1 MKKTKVPNVVRGG
14 VAVPLGRNYYYMQG
28 RSHEQGGIDIGK
40 NPRTGLEVE
49 GGEVVHVGNKEM
61 RVFSAQ
67 PFITNGVSPAQR
79 VMRGEN
85 PNKVFNAQEAY
96 KRRNKL
102 NDDGTKK
109 KAEWGMKEGST
120 ADVITDMIPVIGTL
134 KEATRFVRSP
144 SLEQAGWTLASL
156 ASDVTGGLVGKA
168 IIKSAKAARAARAAG
183 KRARSISP
191 AFAKGIG
198 TATTTTGDYMI
209 NNIQQ
214 DISKRNKKKMGGLS
228 RKNDYG
234 SKSKPYPKVKSGN
247 FAGGHRSYPIPT
259 KADARDALRL
269 AGLHGRS
276 DVKAKVYRKY
286 PELRKKA
293 KNGGVYT
300 LTTDKG
306 SKLMMLPSTG
316 DLQRTTTAKSAKFA
330 YGGKRRKA
338 DTGTIITKDGTV
350 LKTDT
355 IVPPILGMVSP
366 GEYIRKKYTPDIT
379 DLNSNPSG
387 DNPAVLMTKW
397 DFNINANKN
406 NRAGTKPEW
415 RGNDLYTDWI
425 DVGPISK
432 PNTLRQNTQLYTPY
446 QWDDTQF
453 AVNRQSINRAM
464 TNRALRGPLNNGG
477 YDSIEEGILQ
487 VRELGT
493 GQSGTPEGFQWSG
506 YTDAAAS
513 NPNLNY
519 QSDTTNKRLRQ
530 WGFNPGIIERV
541 GSINLST
548 PVVPATETPV
558 VETPAA
564 PIITARPADNITAL
578 ARRGNTAS
586 LPTISMPEIIK
597 GNINLDRGNTIID
610 EELRTLRRIPIP
622 TSVSSAPTPDIAPIP
637 VTSTRSRQTGN
648 NILRGAIDWARN
660 NPDTAMDALS
670 LVSNVGLATAGFLQN
685 RRFLNRMRYAPQ
697 PYARQAAKLKTR
709 INIEPQ
715 LDKMRESL
723 AEYERNVSGN
733 TASSRVALARQQ
745 RARLKN
751 IMDTNELYGTKENI
765 ETQLINKDR
774 FNQQAVTNS
783 NIEDFNKWRQG
794 RAEFINQVNN
804 AKAENIAAYINSIN
818 SGIQDVAT
826 RVQKRNSENRTNKAM
841 MLANPN
847 LPAEMLL
854 SSGLITQDMYD
865 EYRKSYPLKKRK

>member
-109 KAEWGMKEGST
+109 K
-120 ADVITDMIPVIGTL
+120 
-134 KEATRFVRSP
+134 R
-144 SLEQAGWTLASL
+144 
-156 ASDVTGGLVGKA
+156 
-168 IIKSAKAARAARAAG
+168 
-183 KRARSISP
+183 
-191 AFAKGIG
+191 
-198 TATTTTGDYMI
+198 
-209 NNIQQ
+209 
-214 DISKRNKKKMGGLS
+214 MGGLS

-234 SKSKPYPKVKSGN
+234 SKSKPYPKVKSKD

-269 AGLHGRS
+269 AELHGRS

-338 DTGTIITKDGTV
+338 DTGTTKELYYPDGTAKV
-350 LKTDT
+350 IEAEPSIVFTADSPAGIT
-355 IVPPILGMVSP
+355 IANSP
-366 GEYIRKKYTPDIT
+366 LAQK
-379 DLNSNPSG
+379 
-387 DNPAVLMTKW
+387 
-397 DFNINANKN
+397 FNGK
-406 NRAGTKPEW
+406 G
-415 RGNDLYTDWI
+415 
-425 DVGPISK
+425 V
-432 PNTLRQNTQLYTPY
+432 NTQPYAPY
-446 QWDDTQF
+446 QWDDNKF
-453 AVNRQSINRAM
+453 AINRQTINRAA
-464 TNRALRGPLNNGG
+464 TNRALRGSLNNNGG
-477 YDSIEEGILQ
+477 YDPIEEGILQ

-493 GQSGTPEGFQWSG
+493 DQSGTPEKFQWSG

-519 QSDTTNKRLRQ
+519 QSDDTNKRLRQ

-541 GSINLST
+541 GNIDLST
-548 PVVPATETPV
+548 PIVPTTETPV

-564 PIITARPADNITAL
+564 PIVTVRPAGNTAAL

-586 LPTISMPEIIK
+586 LPTISMPNIIR

-610 EELRTLRRIPIP
+610 EGLRTLRRTPVP
-622 TSVSSAPTPDIAPIP
+622 TSISSAPTPNIAPIH
-637 VTSTRSRQTGN
+637 VTPIRSRN

-685 RRFLNRMRYAPQ
+685 RRFLNRMKYAPQ

-723 AEYERNVSGN
+723 AEYERNVRNN

-774 FNQQAVTNS
+774 LNQQEVANS
-783 NIEDFNKWRQG
+783 NIEEFNKWRQG
-794 RAEFINQVNN
+794 RAEFMNTINE
-804 AKAENIAAYINSIN
+804 AKAENIASYVNAIN

-826 RVQKRNSENRTNKAM
+826 RVQKRNSEKRTNKAI

-865 EYRKSYPLKKRK
+865 EYRKAYPLKKRK

>member
-1 MKKTKVPNVVRGG
+1 MKKIKVPNVVRGG

-109 KAEWGMKEGST
+109 K
-120 ADVITDMIPVIGTL
+120 
-134 KEATRFVRSP
+134 R
-144 SLEQAGWTLASL
+144 
-156 ASDVTGGLVGKA
+156 
-168 IIKSAKAARAARAAG
+168 
-183 KRARSISP
+183 
-191 AFAKGIG
+191 
-198 TATTTTGDYMI
+198 
-209 NNIQQ
+209 
-214 DISKRNKKKMGGLS
+214 MGGLS

-234 SKSKPYPKVKSGN
+234 SKSKPYPKVKSKD
-247 FAGGHRSYPIPT
+247 FAGKNRSYPIPT

-338 DTGTIITKDGTV
+338 DTGTIITKNGEV

-355 IVPPILGMVSP
+355 IVPPILGMISP
-366 GEYIRKKYTPDIT
+366 GEYIHRKYTPNIT

-387 DNPAVLMTKW
+387 DNPAILMTTSG
-397 DFNINANKN
+397 FNINAAKDTED
-406 NRAGTKPEW
+406 RSTPDY
-415 RGNDLYTDWI
+415 RGNALYTNWGTNRRD
-425 DVGPISK
+425 SN
-432 PNTLRQNTQLYTPY
+432 PNPLRQPDFVPYTPY
-446 QWDDTQF
+446 QWDDNKF
-453 AVNRQSINRAM
+453 AVNRQTINRAA
-464 TNRALRGPLNNGG
+464 TNRALRGSLNNNGD
-477 YDSIEEGILQ
+477 YDPIEEGILQ

-541 GSINLST
+541 GSINLTT
-548 PVVPATETPV
+548 PIVPTTETPV

-564 PIITARPADNITAL
+564 PIVTARPAGNTAAL
-578 ARRGNTAS
+578 ARRENTTS
-586 LPTISMPEIIK
+586 LPTISMPDIVRE
-597 GNINLDRGNTIID
+597 NLIADRGNTIID

-622 TSVSSAPTPDIAPIP
+622 TSVSSAPTPNIAPIS
-637 VTSTRSRQTGN
+637 VTPTRSRRTGN

-670 LVSNVGLATAGFLQN
+670 FVSNVGLATAGFLQN
-685 RRFLNRMRYAPQ
+685 RRFLNRMKYAPQ

-723 AEYERNVSGN
+723 AEYERNIRNN

-774 FNQQAVTNS
+774 LNQQAVTNS

-804 AKAENIAAYINSIN
+804 AKAENIASYVNAIN

>member
-85 PNKVFNAQEAY
+85 PNRVFNAQEAY
-96 KRRNKL
+96 KRKNKL

-109 KAEWGMKEGST
+109 K
-120 ADVITDMIPVIGTL
+120 
-134 KEATRFVRSP
+134 R
-144 SLEQAGWTLASL
+144 
-156 ASDVTGGLVGKA
+156 
-168 IIKSAKAARAARAAG
+168 
-183 KRARSISP
+183 
-191 AFAKGIG
+191 
-198 TATTTTGDYMI
+198 
-209 NNIQQ
+209 
-214 DISKRNKKKMGGLS
+214 MGGLS

-234 SKSKPYPKVKSGN
+234 SKSKPYPKVKSKD

-316 DLQRTTTAKSAKFA
+316 NLQRTATAKSAKFA

-338 DTGTIITKDGTV
+338 DSGTTKELYYPDGTV
-350 LKTDT
+350 KIIEGEPSIVFTANSPAGIT
-355 IVPPILGMVSP
+355 IANSP
-366 GEYIRKKYTPDIT
+366 LAQK
-379 DLNSNPSG
+379 
-387 DNPAVLMTKW
+387 
-397 DFNINANKN
+397 FNGK
-406 NRAGTKPEW
+406 G
-415 RGNDLYTDWI
+415 
-425 DVGPISK
+425 V
-432 PNTLRQNTQLYTPY
+432 NTQPYAPY

-453 AVNRQSINRAM
+453 AVNRQSINRAA
-464 TNRALRGPLNNGG
+464 TNRALRGSLNNNGN
-477 YDSIEEGILQ
+477 YDPIEEGILQ

-493 GQSGTPEGFQWSG
+493 GQSGTPVGFQWSG
-506 YTDAAAS
+506 YTDVAAS
-513 NPNLNY
+513 NPNINY
-519 QSDTTNKRLRQ
+519 QSDTTNNRLRQ

-548 PVVPATETPV
+548 PIVPTTETPV

-564 PIITARPADNITAL
+564 PIVTARPADNTAAL

-586 LPTISMPEIIK
+586 IPTISIPDIIRE
-597 GNINLDRGNTIID
+597 NLIADRGNTATDEAHRRLRLIPRRIID
-610 EELRTLRRIPIP
+610 SGAPAPSALRTSNSGLPSEKNKSKR
-622 TSVSSAPTPDIAPIP
+622 
-637 VTSTRSRQTGN
+637 
-648 NILRGAIDWARN
+648 NIGKEIIKWAKN
-660 NPDTAMDALS
+660 NPDTVMDALS

-685 RRFLNRMRYAPQ
+685 RRFLNRMKYAPQ

-723 AEYERNVSGN
+723 AEYERNVRNN

-774 FNQQAVTNS
+774 LNQQEVANS
-783 NIEDFNKWRQG
+783 NIEEFNKWRQG
-794 RAEFINQVNN
+794 RAEFMNTINE
-804 AKAENIAAYINSIN
+804 AKAENIASYVNAIN

-826 RVQKRNSENRTNKAM
+826 RVQKRNSEKRTNKTM

-865 EYRKSYPLKKRK
+865 EYRKAYPLKKRK

>member
-14 VAVPLGRNYYYMQG
+14 IAIPLGRNYYYMKG

-67 PFITNGVSPAQR
+67 PFITGGVSPAQR

-85 PNKVFNAQEAY
+85 PNIVFNAQEAY

-109 KAEWGMKEGST
+109 K
-120 ADVITDMIPVIGTL
+120 
-134 KEATRFVRSP
+134 R
-144 SLEQAGWTLASL
+144 
-156 ASDVTGGLVGKA
+156 
-168 IIKSAKAARAARAAG
+168 
-183 KRARSISP
+183 
-191 AFAKGIG
+191 
-198 TATTTTGDYMI
+198 
-209 NNIQQ
+209 
-214 DISKRNKKKMGGLS
+214 MGGLS
-228 RKNDYG
+228 RDKDYG
-234 SKSKPYPKVKSGN
+234 SKSKPYPKVKSKD
-247 FAGGHRSYPIPT
+247 FAGKNRSYPIPT
-259 KADARDALRL
+259 KVDARDALRL

-300 LTTDKG
+300 LTTNKG
-306 SKLMMLPSTG
+306 SKLMMFPSTG
-316 DLQRTTTAKSAKFA
+316 DSQRIKSAKTAKFA

-366 GEYIRKKYTPDIT
+366 GEYIRRKYTPNIT
-379 DLNSNPSG
+379 DLNSKPSG
-387 DNPAVLMTKW
+387 DNPAILMTTS
-397 DFNINANKN
+397 DFNINANKDTEDRN
-406 NRAGTKPEW
+406 TPDY
-415 RGNDLYTDWI
+415 RGNALYTNW
-425 DVGPISK
+425 SSNRSN
-432 PNTLRQNTQLYTPY
+432 PNSIRQPDFVPYTPY
-446 QWDDTQF
+446 QWDDNKF
-453 AVNRQSINRAM
+453 VINRQTINRAA
-464 TNRALRGPLNNGG
+464 TNRVLRGSLNNNGD
-477 YDSIEEGILQ
+477 YDPIEEGILQ

-506 YTDAAAS
+506 YADVAES

-519 QSDTTNKRLRQ
+519 QSDATNKRLKQ

-541 GSINLST
+541 GNINLNT
-548 PVVPATETPV
+548 PPVATPPTATSSVSVPINTTRPAVSPATLPRRGKT
-558 VETPAA
+558 
-564 PIITARPADNITAL
+564 TAL
-578 ARRGNTAS
+578 PTVSIPDIVKENIISDRGNTA
-586 LPTISMPEIIK
+586 T
-597 GNINLDRGNTIID
+597 D
-610 EELRTLRRIPIP
+610 EAHRRLRLIPIP
-622 TSVSSAPTPDIAPIP
+622 IIDSGAPVPSAL
-637 VTSTRSRQTGN
+637 VTSNSGLPSEKNKSKR
-648 NILRGAIDWARN
+648 NIGKEIVDWAKN
-660 NPDTAMDALS
+660 NPDTVMDGLS

-685 RRFLNRMRYAPQ
+685 RRFLDKMRYAPQ

-723 AEYERNVSGN
+723 AEYERNVRNN

-774 FNQQAVTNS
+774 LNQQEVANS
-783 NIEDFNKWRQG
+783 NIEEFNKWRQG
-794 RAEFINQVNN
+794 RAEFMNTINE
-804 AKAENIAAYINSIN
+804 AKAENIASYINAIN
-818 SGIQDVAT
+818 SGVQDVAT
-826 RVQKRNSENRTNKAM
+826 RVQKRNSEKRTNRAM

-865 EYRKSYPLKKRK
+865 EYRKAYPLKKRK

>member
-49 GGEVVHVGNKEM
+49 GGEVVHVGNREM

-85 PNKVFNAQEAY
+85 PNKIFNAQEAY

-109 KAEWGMKEGST
+109 K
-120 ADVITDMIPVIGTL
+120 
-134 KEATRFVRSP
+134 R
-144 SLEQAGWTLASL
+144 
-156 ASDVTGGLVGKA
+156 
-168 IIKSAKAARAARAAG
+168 
-183 KRARSISP
+183 
-191 AFAKGIG
+191 
-198 TATTTTGDYMI
+198 
-209 NNIQQ
+209 
-214 DISKRNKKKMGGLS
+214 MGGLS

-234 SKSKPYPKVKSGN
+234 SKSKPYPKVKSKD

-293 KNGGVYT
+293 KAGGIYT

-306 SKLMMLPSTG
+306 SKLMMLLSTG
-316 DLQRTTTAKSAKFA
+316 DLQRTTTAKSAKFN
-330 YGGKRRKA
+330 YGGKKRKV
-338 DTGTIITKDGTV
+338 DTGTIITKDGKV
-350 LKTDT
+350 LEIDS
-355 IVPPILGMVSP
+355 IVPPILGMSSP
-366 GEYIRKKYTPDIT
+366 GEYISREYTPDIT
-379 DLNSNPSG
+379 NLDSNPSG
-387 DNPAVLMTKW
+387 DNPLKLMTRR
-397 DFNINANKN
+397 DFYINANKSSN
-406 NRAGTKPEW
+406 IGINPSW
-415 RGNDLYTDWI
+415 RGNAAYIGWKHKI
-425 DVGPISK
+425 HN
-432 PNTLRQNTQLYTPY
+432 PNNLRQDTQPYAPY
-446 QWDDTQF
+446 QWDDNQF
-453 AVNRQSINRAM
+453 AITRQTINRAA
-464 TNRALRGPLNNGG
+464 TNRALRGNLNNSG
-477 YDSIEEGILQ
+477 YDPIEEGILQ

-519 QSDTTNKRLRQ
+519 QSDASNKRLRQ

-541 GSINLST
+541 GSINLTT
-548 PVVPATETPV
+548 PIIPTTETPI
-558 VETPAA
+558 VETSAT
-564 PIITARPADNITAL
+564 PIINARPAGNSAAL
-578 ARRGNTAS
+578 ARRGKTAS
-586 LPTISMPEIIK
+586 LPIISIPNIIK
-597 GNINLDRGNTIID
+597 GNININEEIQPLNTS
-610 EELRTLRRIPIP
+610 IP
-622 TSVSSAPTPDIAPIP
+622 TSISSVPTPNSVPVPIIP
-637 VTSTRSRQTGN
+637 TRSSERSRN
-648 NILRGAIDWARN
+648 NILRRAIDWAKN

-670 LVSNVGLATAGFLQN
+670 LVSNVGLATVGFLQN
-685 RRFLNRMRYAPQ
+685 RRFLNRMQYAPQ

-723 AEYERNVSGN
+723 AEYERNVRGN

-751 IMDTNELYGTKENI
+751 IMDTNELYGTKENL

-774 FNQQAVTNS
+774 LNQQAVTNS

-794 RAEFINQVNN
+794 RAEFRNKVNE
-804 AKAENIAAYINSIN
+804 AKAENIAAYINAIN
-818 SGIQDVAT
+818 SGVQDVAT
-826 RVQKRNSENRTNKAM
+826 RVQKRNSEKRTNKAM

-865 EYRKSYPLKKRK
+865 EYRKSYPLKKRN

>member
-49 GGEVVHVGNKEM
+49 GGEVIHVGNKEM

-67 PFITNGVSPAQR
+67 PFITGGVSPAQR
-79 VMRGEN
+79 IMRGEN
-85 PNKVFNAQEAY
+85 PNKVFNAQEEY

-109 KAEWGMKEGST
+109 KRM
-120 ADVITDMIPVIGTL
+120 
-134 KEATRFVRSP
+134 R
-144 SLEQAGWTLASL
+144 
-156 ASDVTGGLVGKA
+156 
-168 IIKSAKAARAARAAG
+168 
-183 KRARSISP
+183 
-191 AFAKGIG
+191 
-198 TATTTTGDYMI
+198 
-209 NNIQQ
+209 
-214 DISKRNKKKMGGLS
+214 GLS
-228 RKNDYG
+228 RDKDYG
-234 SKSKPYPKVKSGN
+234 SKSKPYPKVKSKD

-306 SKLMMLPSTG
+306 SKLMMLTSTG
-316 DLQRTTTAKSAKFA
+316 DLQRTKSTKTAKLA

-338 DTGTIITKDGTV
+338 DNGTIKELYYPDGTAKIIEAEPSIV
-350 LKTDT
+350 FTADSPAGIT
-355 IVPPILGMVSP
+355 ITNSP
-366 GEYIRKKYTPDIT
+366 LAQK
-379 DLNSNPSG
+379 
-387 DNPAVLMTKW
+387 
-397 DFNINANKN
+397 FNGK
-406 NRAGTKPEW
+406 G
-415 RGNDLYTDWI
+415 
-425 DVGPISK
+425 V
-432 PNTLRQNTQLYTPY
+432 NTQPYAPY
-446 QWDDTQF
+446 QWDDSKF
-453 AVNRQSINRAM
+453 AITRQTINRAA
-464 TNRALRGPLNNGG
+464 TNRALRGSLNNNGD
-477 YDSIEEGILQ
+477 YDPIEEGILQ

-493 GQSGTPEGFQWSG
+493 GQSGTPERFQWSG
-506 YTDAAAS
+506 YTDAATS
-513 NPNLNY
+513 NPNINY
-519 QSDTTNKRLRQ
+519 QSNATNKRLRQ

-541 GSINLST
+541 GNINLNT
-548 PVVPATETPV
+548 PPVATPPTTTSPVSVPINTTSPAV
-558 VETPAA
+558 SPAA
-564 PIITARPADNITAL
+564 LPRREKTTAL
-578 ARRGNTAS
+578 PTVSIPDIVKENIIGDRGNTA
-586 LPTISMPEIIK
+586 T
-597 GNINLDRGNTIID
+597 D
-610 EELRTLRRIPIP
+610 EAHRRLRLIPIP
-622 TSVSSAPTPDIAPIP
+622 IIDSGAPVPSAL
-637 VTSTRSRQTGN
+637 VTSNSGLPSEKNKSKR
-648 NILRGAIDWARN
+648 NIGKEIVDWAKN
-660 NPDTAMDALS
+660 NPDTVMDGLS

-685 RRFLNRMRYAPQ
+685 RRFLDKMRYAPQ

-723 AEYERNVSGN
+723 AEYERNVRNN

-751 IMDTNELYGTKENI
+751 IMDINELYGTKENI

-774 FNQQAVTNS
+774 LNQQEVANS
-783 NIEDFNKWRQG
+783 NIEELNRWRQG
-794 RAEFINQVNN
+794 RAEFINQINN
-804 AKAENIAAYINSIN
+804 AKAENIASYINAIN
-818 SGIQDVAT
+818 SGVQDVAT
-826 RVQKRNSENRTNKAM
+826 RVQKRNSEKRTNRAM

-865 EYRKSYPLKKRK
+865 EYRKAYPLKKRK

>member
-14 VAVPLGRNYYYMQG
+14 VAIPLGRNYYYMQG

-61 RVFSAQ
+61 RVFSAK

-109 KAEWGMKEGST
+109 K
-120 ADVITDMIPVIGTL
+120 
-134 KEATRFVRSP
+134 R
-144 SLEQAGWTLASL
+144 
-156 ASDVTGGLVGKA
+156 
-168 IIKSAKAARAARAAG
+168 
-183 KRARSISP
+183 
-191 AFAKGIG
+191 
-198 TATTTTGDYMI
+198 
-209 NNIQQ
+209 
-214 DISKRNKKKMGGLS
+214 MGGLS
-228 RKNDYG
+228 RDKDYG
-234 SKSKPYPKVKSGN
+234 SKSKPYPKVKSKD

-338 DTGTIITKDGTV
+338 DNGTIKKLYYPDGTAKIIEGEPSIV
-350 LKTDT
+350 LTADT
-355 IVPPILGMVSP
+355 PAGITITNSP
-366 GEYIRKKYTPDIT
+366 LTQ
-379 DLNSNPSG
+379 
-387 DNPAVLMTKW
+387 
-397 DFNINANKN
+397 NIN
-406 NRAGTKPEW
+406 
-415 RGNDLYTDWI
+415 
-425 DVGPISK
+425 SK
-432 PNTLRQNTQLYTPY
+432 GVNTQPYAPY
-446 QWDDTQF
+446 QWDDNQF
-453 AVNRQSINRAM
+453 AITRQTINRAA
-464 TNRALRGPLNNGG
+464 TNRALRGSLNNNGG
-477 YDSIEEGILQ
+477 YDPIEEGILQ

-493 GQSGTPEGFQWSG
+493 GQNGTPEGFQWSG
-506 YTDAAAS
+506 YTDASKS
-513 NPNLNY
+513 NSNINY

-541 GSINLST
+541 GNINLST
-548 PVVPATETPV
+548 PPVTTPPANTPHVAVPTNPV
-558 VETPAA
+558 SPAVA
-564 PIITARPADNITAL
+564 PTAL
-578 ARRGNTAS
+578 PRRGRTAALPTISIPDIVKENIIADRGNTATDEAHRR
-586 LPTISMPEIIK
+586 LRLIP
-597 GNINLDRGNTIID
+597 RAIID
-610 EELRTLRRIPIP
+610 SGAPVP
-622 TSVSSAPTPDIAPIP
+622 SAL
-637 VTSTRSRQTGN
+637 VTSNSGLPSEKKKSKRNIGKEIVKWAKN
-648 NILRGAIDWARN
+648 NS
-660 NPDTAMDALS
+660 DTVMDGLS

-723 AEYERNVSGN
+723 AEYERNVRNN

-774 FNQQAVTNS
+774 LNQQEVANS
-783 NIEDFNKWRQG
+783 NIEEFNKWRQG
-794 RAEFINQVNN
+794 RAEFMNTINE
-804 AKAENIAAYINSIN
+804 AKAENIASYVNAIN

-826 RVQKRNSENRTNKAM
+826 RVQKRNSEKRTNKAM

-865 EYRKSYPLKKRK
+865 EYRKAYPLKKRK

>member
-85 PNKVFNAQEAY
+85 PNKVFNAQEEY

-109 KAEWGMKEGST
+109 K
-120 ADVITDMIPVIGTL
+120 
-134 KEATRFVRSP
+134 R
-144 SLEQAGWTLASL
+144 
-156 ASDVTGGLVGKA
+156 
-168 IIKSAKAARAARAAG
+168 
-183 KRARSISP
+183 
-191 AFAKGIG
+191 
-198 TATTTTGDYMI
+198 
-209 NNIQQ
+209 
-214 DISKRNKKKMGGLS
+214 MGGLS
-228 RKNDYG
+228 RNKDYG
-234 SKSKPYPKVKSGN
+234 SKSKPYPKVKSKD
-247 FAGGHRSYPIPT
+247 FAGGGRSYPIPT

-269 AGLHGRS
+269 ARLHRRS
-276 DVKAKVYRKY
+276 DIKAKVYRKY

-293 KNGGVYT
+293 KNGGIYT

-306 SKLMMLPSTG
+306 SKLMMLLSTG
-316 DLQRTTTAKSAKFA
+316 DLQRTSTAKSAKFA

-338 DTGTIITKDGTV
+338 DNGTIKELYYPDGTAKIIEGEPSIV
-350 LKTDT
+350 LTADT
-355 IVPPILGMVSP
+355 PAGITITNSP
-366 GEYIRKKYTPDIT
+366 
-379 DLNSNPSG
+379 L
-387 DNPAVLMTKW
+387 AQ
-397 DFNINANKN
+397 NIN
-406 NRAGTKPEW
+406 
-415 RGNDLYTDWI
+415 
-425 DVGPISK
+425 SK
-432 PNTLRQNTQLYTPY
+432 GINTQPYAPY
-446 QWDDTQF
+446 QWDDNQF
-453 AVNRQSINRAM
+453 AITRQTINRAV
-464 TNRALRGPLNNGG
+464 TNRALRGSLNNNGG
-477 YDSIEEGILQ
+477 YDPIEEGILQ

-493 GQSGTPEGFQWSG
+493 DQRGTPEGFQWSG
-506 YTDAAAS
+506 YTDAAVS

-541 GSINLST
+541 GSINLTT
-548 PVVPATETPV
+548 PILPTVESPIVETPV
-558 VETPAA
+558 A
-564 PIITARPADNITAL
+564 PVVKARPAGKSAAL

-586 LPTISMPEIIK
+586 LPTISIPSIIRE
-597 GNINLDRGNTIID
+597 NLIADRGNTIID
-610 EELRTLRRIPIP
+610 EELRNLRNTPIP
-622 TSVSSAPTPDIAPIP
+622 TSISSAPTPDIAPIP
-637 VTSTRSRQTGN
+637 ITPTRSRN

-685 RRFLNRMRYAPQ
+685 RRFLDKMRYAPQ

-723 AEYERNVSGN
+723 AEYERNVRGN

-774 FNQQAVTNS
+774 LNQQEVANS
-783 NIEDFNKWRQG
+783 NIEEFNKWRQG
-794 RAEFINQVNN
+794 RAEFMNTINE
-804 AKAENIAAYINSIN
+804 AKAENIASYVNAIN

-826 RVQKRNSENRTNKAM
+826 RVQKRNSEKRTNKAM

-865 EYRKSYPLKKRK
+865 EYRKSYPLKKRN

>member
-109 KAEWGMKEGST
+109 K
-120 ADVITDMIPVIGTL
+120 
-134 KEATRFVRSP
+134 R
-144 SLEQAGWTLASL
+144 
-156 ASDVTGGLVGKA
+156 
-168 IIKSAKAARAARAAG
+168 
-183 KRARSISP
+183 
-191 AFAKGIG
+191 
-198 TATTTTGDYMI
+198 
-209 NNIQQ
+209 
-214 DISKRNKKKMGGLS
+214 MGGLS

-234 SKSKPYPKVKSGN
+234 SKSKPYPKVKSGD

-293 KNGGVYT
+293 KNGGIYT
-300 LTTDKG
+300 LITDKG

-330 YGGKRRKA
+330 CGGKRRKA
-338 DTGTIITKDGTV
+338 DNGTTKELYYPNGTAKIIE
-350 LKTDT
+350 
-355 IVPPILGMVSP
+355 
-366 GEYIRKKYTPDIT
+366 GE
-379 DLNSNPSG
+379 PSIIFG
-387 DNPAVLMTKW
+387 SDNPAGFTIARSPLAK
-397 DFNINANKN
+397 NINTNAPVKQPY
-406 NRAGTKPEW
+406 A
-415 RGNDLYTDWI
+415 
-425 DVGPISK
+425 
-432 PNTLRQNTQLYTPY
+432 PY
-446 QWDDTQF
+446 QWNDKQF
-453 AVNRQSINRAM
+453 AITRQTIDRAA
-464 TNRALRGPLNNGG
+464 TNRALRGTLNNSG
-477 YDSIEEGILQ
+477 YDPIEEGILQ
-487 VRELGT
+487 VRELGS

-506 YTDAAAS
+506 YMDAAAS

-519 QSDTTNKRLRQ
+519 QSDISNKRLRQ

-541 GSINLST
+541 GSINLTT
-548 PVVPATETPV
+548 PILPTAKAPII
-558 VETPAA
+558 ETPAS
-564 PIITARPADNITAL
+564 PVVNARPAGKSAAL

-586 LPTISMPEIIK
+586 LPTISIPSIIRE
-597 GNINLDRGNTIID
+597 NLIADRGNTIID
-610 EELRTLRRIPIP
+610 EELRTLRNTPIP
-622 TSVSSAPTPDIAPIP
+622 TSVSSASTPNIAPVP
-637 VTSTRSRQTGN
+637 VTPTRSSRRSGN
-648 NILRGAIDWARN
+648 NILSGAIDWAKN
-660 NPDTAMDALS
+660 NPDTAMNALS

-685 RRFLNRMRYAPQ
+685 RRFLNRMQYAPQ

-723 AEYERNVSGN
+723 AEYERNVRGN

-774 FNQQAVTNS
+774 LNQQAVTNS

-794 RAEFINQVNN
+794 RAEFINKVNES
-804 AKAENIAAYINSIN
+804 KSENIASYINAIN
-818 SGIQDVAT
+818 SGVQDVAT
-826 RVQKRNSENRTNKAM
+826 RVQKRNSEKRTNKAM

>member
-109 KAEWGMKEGST
+109 K
-120 ADVITDMIPVIGTL
+120 
-134 KEATRFVRSP
+134 R
-144 SLEQAGWTLASL
+144 
-156 ASDVTGGLVGKA
+156 
-168 IIKSAKAARAARAAG
+168 
-183 KRARSISP
+183 
-191 AFAKGIG
+191 
-198 TATTTTGDYMI
+198 
-209 NNIQQ
+209 
-214 DISKRNKKKMGGLS
+214 MGGLS

-234 SKSKPYPKVKSGN
+234 SKSKPYPKVKSKD

-293 KNGGVYT
+293 KNGGIYT

-306 SKLMMLPSTG
+306 SKLMMLLSTG
-316 DLQRTTTAKSAKFA
+316 DLQRTSTAKSAKFA

-338 DTGTIITKDGTV
+338 DNGTIKELYYPDGTAKIIEGEPSIV
-350 LKTDT
+350 LTADT
-355 IVPPILGMVSP
+355 PAGITITNSP
-366 GEYIRKKYTPDIT
+366 
-379 DLNSNPSG
+379 L
-387 DNPAVLMTKW
+387 AQ
-397 DFNINANKN
+397 NIN
-406 NRAGTKPEW
+406 
-415 RGNDLYTDWI
+415 
-425 DVGPISK
+425 SK
-432 PNTLRQNTQLYTPY
+432 GINTQPYAPY
-446 QWDDTQF
+446 QWDDNQF
-453 AVNRQSINRAM
+453 AITRQTINRAV
-464 TNRALRGPLNNGG
+464 TNRALRGSLNNNGG
-477 YDSIEEGILQ
+477 YDPIEEGILQ

-493 GQSGTPEGFQWSG
+493 DQRGTPEGFQWSG
-506 YTDAAAS
+506 YTDAAVS

-541 GSINLST
+541 GSINLTT
-548 PVVPATETPV
+548 PILPTVESPIVETPV
-558 VETPAA
+558 A
-564 PIITARPADNITAL
+564 PVVKARPAGKSAAL

-586 LPTISMPEIIK
+586 LPTISIPSIIRE
-597 GNINLDRGNTIID
+597 NLIADRGNTIID
-610 EELRTLRRIPIP
+610 EELRNLRNTPIP
-622 TSVSSAPTPDIAPIP
+622 TSISSAPTPDIAPIP
-637 VTSTRSRQTGN
+637 ITPTRSRN

-685 RRFLNRMRYAPQ
+685 RRFLDKMRYAPQ

-723 AEYERNVSGN
+723 AEYERNVRGN

-774 FNQQAVTNS
+774 LNQQEVANS
-783 NIEDFNKWRQG
+783 NIEEFNKWRQG
-794 RAEFINQVNN
+794 RAEFMNTINE
-804 AKAENIAAYINSIN
+804 AKAENIASYVNAIN

-826 RVQKRNSENRTNKAM
+826 RVQKRNSEKRTNKAM

-865 EYRKSYPLKKRK
+865 EYRKSYPLKKRN

>member
-49 GGEVVHVGNKEM
+49 DGEVVHVGNKEM

-96 KRRNKL
+96 KHRNKL

-109 KAEWGMKEGST
+109 K
-120 ADVITDMIPVIGTL
+120 
-134 KEATRFVRSP
+134 R
-144 SLEQAGWTLASL
+144 
-156 ASDVTGGLVGKA
+156 
-168 IIKSAKAARAARAAG
+168 
-183 KRARSISP
+183 
-191 AFAKGIG
+191 
-198 TATTTTGDYMI
+198 
-209 NNIQQ
+209 
-214 DISKRNKKKMGGLS
+214 MGGLS

-234 SKSKPYPKVKSGN
+234 SKSKPYPKVKSGD

-276 DVKAKVYRKY
+276 NVKAKVYRKY

-330 YGGKRRKA
+330 CGGKRRKA
-338 DTGTIITKDGTV
+338 DNGTTKELYYPNGTAKVVEGESSIIFG
-350 LKTDT
+350 
-355 IVPPILGMVSP
+355 S
-366 GEYIRKKYTPDIT
+366 
-379 DLNSNPSG
+379 
-387 DNPAVLMTKW
+387 DNPVSFTIARSPLAK
-397 DFNINANKN
+397 NINTN
-406 NRAGTKPEW
+406 
-415 RGNDLYTDWI
+415 
-425 DVGPISK
+425 VPIK
-432 PNTLRQNTQLYTPY
+432 QPYAPY
-446 QWDDTQF
+446 QWDDSQF
-453 AVNRQSINRAM
+453 AITRQTINRAA
-464 TNRALRGPLNNGG
+464 TNRALRGSLNNSG
-477 YDSIEEGILQ
+477 YDPIEEGILQ
-487 VRELGT
+487 VKELGT
-493 GQSGTPEGFQWSG
+493 GQSGTPEGFRWSG

-519 QSDTTNKRLRQ
+519 QSDASNKRLRQ

-541 GSINLST
+541 GSINLTT
-548 PVVPATETPV
+548 PIIPTTETPII
-558 VETPAA
+558 ETPVA
-564 PIITARPADNITAL
+564 PVVTARPVGNSAAL
-578 ARRGNTAS
+578 ARRGNTPS
-586 LPTISMPEIIK
+586 LPTISIPSIIRE
-597 GNINLDRGNTIID
+597 NLIADRGNTIID
-610 EELRTLRRIPIP
+610 EELRNLRNTPIP
-622 TSVSSAPTPDIAPIP
+622 TSVSSAPIPAIAPVP
-637 VTSTRSRQTGN
+637 VTPIRSSRSSGN
-648 NILRGAIDWARN
+648 NILRGAIDWAKN
-660 NPDTAMDALS
+660 NPDTAMNALS
-670 LVSNVGLATAGFLQN
+670 LVSNVGLATASFLQN
-685 RRFLNRMRYAPQ
+685 RRFLNRMQYAPQ

-723 AEYERNVSGN
+723 TEYERNVRGN

-794 RAEFINQVNN
+794 RAEFRNKVNE
-804 AKAENIAAYINSIN
+804 AKAENIAAYINAIN
-818 SGIQDVAT
+818 SGVQDVAT
-826 RVQKRNSENRTNKAM
+826 RVQKRNSEKRTNKAM

>member
-85 PNKVFNAQEAY
+85 PNRVFNAQEAY

-109 KAEWGMKEGST
+109 K
-120 ADVITDMIPVIGTL
+120 
-134 KEATRFVRSP
+134 R
-144 SLEQAGWTLASL
+144 
-156 ASDVTGGLVGKA
+156 
-168 IIKSAKAARAARAAG
+168 
-183 KRARSISP
+183 
-191 AFAKGIG
+191 
-198 TATTTTGDYMI
+198 
-209 NNIQQ
+209 
-214 DISKRNKKKMGGLS
+214 MGGLS
-228 RKNDYG
+228 RDKDYG
-234 SKSKPYPKVKSGN
+234 SKSKPYPKVKSKD
-247 FAGGHRSYPIPT
+247 FAGKNRSYPIPT

-316 DLQRTTTAKSAKFA
+316 NLQRTTTAKSAKFA
-330 YGGKRRKA
+330 YGGKRHKA
-338 DTGTIITKDGTV
+338 DSGTTKELYYPDGTV
-350 LKTDT
+350 KVIEGEPSIVFTSDSPAGIT
-355 IVPPILGMVSP
+355 IANSP
-366 GEYIRKKYTPDIT
+366 LAQK
-379 DLNSNPSG
+379 
-387 DNPAVLMTKW
+387 
-397 DFNINANKN
+397 FNGK
-406 NRAGTKPEW
+406 G
-415 RGNDLYTDWI
+415 
-425 DVGPISK
+425 V
-432 PNTLRQNTQLYTPY
+432 NTQPYAPY

-453 AVNRQSINRAM
+453 AINRQSINRAA
-464 TNRALRGPLNNGG
+464 TNRALRGSLNNNGG
-477 YDSIEEGILQ
+477 YDPIEEGILQ
-487 VRELGT
+487 VREIGT
-493 GQSGTPEGFQWSG
+493 GQSGTPKGFQWSG
-506 YTDAAAS
+506 YTDTAAS
-513 NPNLNY
+513 NPNINY
-519 QSDTTNKRLRQ
+519 QSDATNRRLRQ

-548 PVVPATETPV
+548 PIVPTTETPL

-564 PIITARPADNITAL
+564 PIATARPAGNTAAL

-586 LPTISMPEIIK
+586 LPTISMPEIIR

-610 EELRTLRRIPIP
+610 EELRTLRRTPIP
-622 TSVSSAPTPDIAPIP
+622 TSVSSAPTLKIAPIP
-637 VTSTRSRQTGN
+637 VKHTRSRN

-670 LVSNVGLATAGFLQN
+670 LVSNIGLATAGFLQN
-685 RRFLNRMRYAPQ
+685 RRFLNRMKYAPQ

-723 AEYERNVSGN
+723 AEYERNVRNN

-751 IMDTNELYGTKENI
+751 IMNINELYGTKENI

-774 FNQQAVTNS
+774 LNQQEVANS
-783 NIEDFNKWRQG
+783 NIEEFNKWRQG
-794 RAEFINQVNN
+794 RAEFMNTINE
-804 AKAENIAAYINSIN
+804 AKAENIASYVNTIN

-826 RVQKRNSENRTNKAM
+826 RVQKRNSEKRTNKAI

-865 EYRKSYPLKKRK
+865 EYHKAYPLKKRK

>member
-109 KAEWGMKEGST
+109 K
-120 ADVITDMIPVIGTL
+120 
-134 KEATRFVRSP
+134 R
-144 SLEQAGWTLASL
+144 
-156 ASDVTGGLVGKA
+156 
-168 IIKSAKAARAARAAG
+168 
-183 KRARSISP
+183 
-191 AFAKGIG
+191 
-198 TATTTTGDYMI
+198 
-209 NNIQQ
+209 
-214 DISKRNKKKMGGLS
+214 MGGLS

-338 DTGTIITKDGTV
+338 DNGTTKELYYPNGTAKVIEGEPSIIFG
-350 LKTDT
+350 
-355 IVPPILGMVSP
+355 S
-366 GEYIRKKYTPDIT
+366 
-379 DLNSNPSG
+379 
-387 DNPAVLMTKW
+387 DNPAGFTITRSPLSK
-397 DFNINANKN
+397 NINANVPVEQPY
-406 NRAGTKPEW
+406 A
-415 RGNDLYTDWI
+415 
-425 DVGPISK
+425 
-432 PNTLRQNTQLYTPY
+432 PY
-446 QWDDTQF
+446 QWDDNQF
-453 AVNRQSINRAM
+453 AINRQTINRAA
-464 TNRALRGPLNNGG
+464 TNRALRGSLNNNGD
-477 YDSIEEGILQ
+477 YDPIEEGILQ

-493 GQSGTPEGFQWSG
+493 GQSGTPKGFQWSG

-564 PIITARPADNITAL
+564 PIITARPAGNITAL

-597 GNINLDRGNTIID
+597 GNINLDRVNTIID

-648 NILRGAIDWARN
+648 NILRGAIDWTRN
-660 NPDTAMDALS
+660 NPDSAMDALS

-723 AEYERNVSGN
+723 AEYERNVRGN

>member
-14 VAVPLGRNYYYMQG
+14 VAIPLGRNYYYMQG

-67 PFITNGVSPAQR
+67 SFITNGVSPAQR

-109 KAEWGMKEGST
+109 K
-120 ADVITDMIPVIGTL
+120 
-134 KEATRFVRSP
+134 R
-144 SLEQAGWTLASL
+144 
-156 ASDVTGGLVGKA
+156 
-168 IIKSAKAARAARAAG
+168 
-183 KRARSISP
+183 
-191 AFAKGIG
+191 
-198 TATTTTGDYMI
+198 
-209 NNIQQ
+209 
-214 DISKRNKKKMGGLS
+214 MGGLS

-234 SKSKPYPKVKSGN
+234 SKSKPYPKVKSGD

-259 KADARDALRL
+259 KADARDALKL

-316 DLQRTTTAKSAKFA
+316 DLQRTTTTKSAKFA
-330 YGGKRRKA
+330 CSGKRRKA
-338 DTGTIITKDGTV
+338 DNGTIITKDGTV

-355 IVPPILGMVSP
+355 IVPPILGMSTP
-366 GEYIRKKYTPDIT
+366 GEYIRRKYIPNIT
-379 DLNSNPSG
+379 NISSSPSG
-387 DNPAVLMTKW
+387 DNLSNISSRNNNNPANPSN
-397 DFNINANKN
+397 F
-406 NRAGTKPEW
+406 
-415 RGNDLYTDWI
+415 
-425 DVGPISK
+425 
-432 PNTLRQNTQLYTPY
+432 RQNTKPYAPY
-446 QWDDTQF
+446 QWDDNQF
-453 AVNRQSINRAM
+453 AITRQTINRAA
-464 TNRALRGPLNNGG
+464 TNRALRGNLNNSG
-477 YDSIEEGILQ
+477 YDPIEEGILQ

-519 QSDTTNKRLRQ
+519 QSDASNKRLRQ

-541 GSINLST
+541 GSINLTT
-548 PVVPATETPV
+548 PILPTVETPI
-558 VETPAA
+558 VETPAT
-564 PIITARPADNITAL
+564 PVVTSRPASNSNAL

-586 LPTISMPEIIK
+586 LPTISIPSIIRE
-597 GNINLDRGNTIID
+597 NLIADRGNTIID
-610 EELRTLRRIPIP
+610 EELRNLRNTPIP
-622 TSVSSAPTPDIAPIP
+622 TSVSSAPTPNITPVP
-637 VTSTRSRQTGN
+637 VTPTRSSRRSGN
-648 NILRGAIDWARN
+648 NILRGAIDWAKN

-723 AEYERNVSGN
+723 AEYERNVRGN

-751 IMDTNELYGTKENI
+751 IMDTNELYGTKENL

-774 FNQQAVTNS
+774 LNQQAVTNS

-794 RAEFINQVNN
+794 RAEFRNKVNE
-804 AKAENIAAYINSIN
+804 AKAENIAAYINAIN
-818 SGIQDVAT
+818 SGVQDVAT
-826 RVQKRNSENRTNKAM
+826 RVQKRNSEKRTNKAM

>member
-102 NDDGTKK
+102 NDDGTRK
-109 KAEWGMKEGST
+109 KAEWGMKEGSI
-120 ADVITDMIPVIGTL
+120 ADVITDTIPIVGTL
-134 KEATRFVRSP
+134 KEATRLIRNP
-144 SLEQAGWTLASL
+144 SWEQAGWTVASL
-156 ASDVTGGLVGKA
+156 VSDITGGLIGKGLT
-168 IIKSAKAARAARAAG
+168 KTAKAAKAARAAG
-183 KRARSISP
+183 KRARAISP
-191 AFAKGIG
+191 TFAKGMG
-198 TATTTTGDYMI
+198 AMTTSTGDYAI
-209 NNIQQ
+209 NSIQS
-214 DISKRNKKKMGGLS
+214 DISKNRKRIGGLS

-234 SKSKPYPKVKSGN
+234 SKSKPYPKVKSKD
-247 FAGGHRSYPIPT
+247 FAGKHRSYPIPT

-293 KNGGVYT
+293 KAGGIYT

-316 DLQRTTTAKSAKFA
+316 DLQRTTTTKSAKFD
-330 YGGKRRKA
+330 YGGKRRKTDA
-338 DTGTIITKDGTV
+338 ETIITKDGKV
-350 LKTDT
+350 LEIDS
-355 IVPPILGMVSP
+355 IVPPILGMSSP
-366 GEYIRKKYTPDIT
+366 GEYIRREYTPNIT
-379 DLNSNPSG
+379 NLDSKPSG
-387 DNPAVLMTKW
+387 DNPVKLMTRR
-397 DFNINANKN
+397 DFYINANKSSNIGVNPAWSGNAAYIGWGYKTHNPN
-406 NRAGTKPEW
+406 NLKQ
-415 RGNDLYTDWI
+415 D
-425 DVGPISK
+425 
-432 PNTLRQNTQLYTPY
+432 TQPYAPY
-446 QWDDTQF
+446 QWDDNQF
-453 AVNRQSINRAM
+453 AITRQTINRAA
-464 TNRALRGPLNNGG
+464 TNRALRGNLNNSG
-477 YDSIEEGILQ
+477 YDPIEEGILQ

-519 QSDTTNKRLRQ
+519 QSDASNKRLRQ

-548 PVVPATETPV
+548 PILPTVESPTIETSAAPV
-558 VETPAA
+558 V
-564 PIITARPADNITAL
+564 TARPASNSTAL

-586 LPTISMPEIIK
+586 LPTISIPSIIK
-597 GNINLDRGNTIID
+597 ENLIADIRNLRNT
-610 EELRTLRRIPIP
+610 LIP
-622 TSVSSAPTPDIAPIP
+622 TSVSSAPTPNIAPVF
-637 VTSTRSRQTGN
+637 VTPTRSSRSSGN
-648 NILRGAIDWARN
+648 NILRRTIDWAKN

-670 LVSNVGLATAGFLQN
+670 LVSNVGLTTAGFLQN

-723 AEYERNVSGN
+723 AEYERNVRGN

-751 IMDTNELYGTKENI
+751 IMDTNELYGTKENL

-774 FNQQAVTNS
+774 LNQQAVTNS

-794 RAEFINQVNN
+794 RAEFRNKVNE
-804 AKAENIAAYINSIN
+804 AKAENIAAYINAIN
-818 SGIQDVAT
+818 SGVQDVAT
-826 RVQKRNSENRTNKAM
+826 RVQKRNSEKRTNKAM

-865 EYRKSYPLKKRK
+865 EYRKSYPLKKRN

>member
-85 PNKVFNAQEAY
+85 PNRVFNAQEAY

-109 KAEWGMKEGST
+109 K
-120 ADVITDMIPVIGTL
+120 
-134 KEATRFVRSP
+134 R
-144 SLEQAGWTLASL
+144 
-156 ASDVTGGLVGKA
+156 
-168 IIKSAKAARAARAAG
+168 
-183 KRARSISP
+183 
-191 AFAKGIG
+191 
-198 TATTTTGDYMI
+198 
-209 NNIQQ
+209 
-214 DISKRNKKKMGGLS
+214 MGGLS
-228 RKNDYG
+228 RDKDYG
-234 SKSKPYPKVKSGN
+234 SKSKPYPKVKSKD
-247 FAGGHRSYPIPT
+247 FAGKNRSYPIPT

-316 DLQRTTTAKSAKFA
+316 NLQRTTTAKSAKFA
-330 YGGKRRKA
+330 YGGKRHKA
-338 DTGTIITKDGTV
+338 DSGTTKELYYPDGTV
-350 LKTDT
+350 KVIEGEPSIVFTSDSPAGIT
-355 IVPPILGMVSP
+355 IANSP
-366 GEYIRKKYTPDIT
+366 LAQK
-379 DLNSNPSG
+379 
-387 DNPAVLMTKW
+387 
-397 DFNINANKN
+397 FNGK
-406 NRAGTKPEW
+406 G
-415 RGNDLYTDWI
+415 
-425 DVGPISK
+425 V
-432 PNTLRQNTQLYTPY
+432 NTQPYAPY

-453 AVNRQSINRAM
+453 AINRQSINRAA
-464 TNRALRGPLNNGG
+464 TNRALRGSLNNNGG
-477 YDSIEEGILQ
+477 YDPIEEGILQ
-487 VRELGT
+487 VREIGT
-493 GQSGTPEGFQWSG
+493 GQSGTPKGFQWSG
-506 YTDAAAS
+506 YTDTAAS
-513 NPNLNY
+513 NPNINY
-519 QSDTTNKRLRQ
+519 QSDATNRRLRQ

-548 PVVPATETPV
+548 PIVPTTETPL

-564 PIITARPADNITAL
+564 PIATARPAGNTAAL

-586 LPTISMPEIIK
+586 LPTISMPEIIR

-610 EELRTLRRIPIP
+610 EELRTLRRTPIP
-622 TSVSSAPTPDIAPIP
+622 TSVSSAPTLKIAPIP
-637 VTSTRSRQTGN
+637 VKHTRSRN

-670 LVSNVGLATAGFLQN
+670 LVSNIGLATAGFLQN
-685 RRFLNRMRYAPQ
+685 RRFLNRMKYAPQ

-723 AEYERNVSGN
+723 AEYERNVRNN

-751 IMDTNELYGTKENI
+751 IMNINELYGTKENI

-774 FNQQAVTNS
+774 LNQQEVANS
-783 NIEDFNKWRQG
+783 NIEEFNKWRQG
-794 RAEFINQVNN
+794 RAEFMNTINE
-804 AKAENIAAYINSIN
+804 AKAENIASYVNAIN

-826 RVQKRNSENRTNKAM
+826 RVQKRNSEKRTNKAI

-865 EYRKSYPLKKRK
+865 EYHKAYPLKKRK

>member
-1 MKKTKVPNVVRGG
+1 MKKIKVPNVVRGG
-14 VAVPLGRNYYYMQG
+14 IAISLGRNYYYMKG

-67 PFITNGVSPAQR
+67 PFITGGVSPAQR

-85 PNKVFNAQEAY
+85 PNRVFNAQEEY

-109 KAEWGMKEGST
+109 K
-120 ADVITDMIPVIGTL
+120 
-134 KEATRFVRSP
+134 R
-144 SLEQAGWTLASL
+144 
-156 ASDVTGGLVGKA
+156 
-168 IIKSAKAARAARAAG
+168 
-183 KRARSISP
+183 
-191 AFAKGIG
+191 
-198 TATTTTGDYMI
+198 
-209 NNIQQ
+209 
-214 DISKRNKKKMGGLS
+214 MGGLS
-228 RKNDYG
+228 RDKDYG
-234 SKSKPYPKVKSGN
+234 SKSKPYPKVKSKD
-247 FAGGHRSYPIPT
+247 FAGKNRSYPIPT

-300 LTTDKG
+300 LTTNKG
-306 SKLMMLPSTG
+306 SKLMMFPSTG
-316 DLQRTTTAKSAKFA
+316 DSQRNKSAKTAKLA

-338 DTGTIITKDGTV
+338 DNGTIKELYYPDGTAKV
-350 LKTDT
+350 IEAEPSIVFTADSPAGIT
-355 IVPPILGMVSP
+355 ITNSP
-366 GEYIRKKYTPDIT
+366 LAQN
-379 DLNSNPSG
+379 LNGKGVNSQPY
-387 DNPAVLMTKW
+387 A
-397 DFNINANKN
+397 
-406 NRAGTKPEW
+406 
-415 RGNDLYTDWI
+415 
-425 DVGPISK
+425 
-432 PNTLRQNTQLYTPY
+432 PY
-446 QWDDTQF
+446 QWDDNKF
-453 AVNRQSINRAM
+453 AVNRQTINRAA
-464 TNRALRGPLNNGG
+464 TNRALRGSLNNNGD
-477 YDSIEEGILQ
+477 YDPIEEGILQ

-506 YTDAAAS
+506 YTDAATS
-513 NPNLNY
+513 NPNINY
-519 QSDTTNKRLRQ
+519 QSNATNKRLRQ
-530 WGFNPGIIERV
+530 WGFNPSIIERV

-548 PVVPATETPV
+548 PIVSTTETPV
-558 VETPAA
+558 VETP
-564 PIITARPADNITAL
+564 TATIVTTRPAGNTAAL

-586 LPTISMPEIIK
+586 LPTISMPEIIR

-610 EELRTLRRIPIP
+610 EELRTLRNTSIPTSISSAPIP
-622 TSVSSAPTPDIAPIP
+622 TITSIP
-637 VTSTRSRQTGN
+637 VTPTRSRQIKN
-648 NILRGAIDWARN
+648 NILRGAINWARN
-660 NPDTAMDALS
+660 NPDTTMDALS

-685 RRFLNRMRYAPQ
+685 RRFLNKMRYAPQ
-697 PYARQAAKLKTR
+697 PYARQAAKLRTR

-723 AEYERNVSGN
+723 AEYERNVRNN

-774 FNQQAVTNS
+774 LNQQEVANS
-783 NIEDFNKWRQG
+783 NIEEFNKWRQG
-794 RAEFINQVNN
+794 RAEFMNRINE
-804 AKAENIAAYINSIN
+804 AKAENIASYVNAIN

-826 RVQKRNSENRTNKAM
+826 RVQKRNSEKRTNKAM

-847 LPAEMLL
+847 LPAETLL

-865 EYRKSYPLKKRK
+865 EYRKAYPLKKRK